1 MKAESMRKA
10 ARLAAIGYIFT
21 YIQIQI
27 AGIDFLPDFVG
38 YFMLLRSAERIAEE
52 EKESA
57 LLKPLGF
64 LLVILSFFSWV
75 IAIGGS
81 NMGETVPIVQL
92 ITMIVSLYFHF
103 QLLTDF
109 AKVAGKYENDD
120 SRLDKTIVLTRN
132 IQTVVSTAAYVSIV
146 IRGEMSALEALASI
160 LVVLNCFV
168 VIACLLALSRSIRKK
183 AVKQPT

>member
-1 MKAESMRKA
+1 MKAESMHKA
-10 ARLAAIGYIFT
+10 ARLAAIGYVFI
-21 YIQIQI
+21 YVNAYI
-27 AGIDFLPDFVG
+27 AGIDLLPDFAG
-38 YFMLLRSAERIAEE
+38 YFMLLRAAERIAEE

-109 AKVAGKYENDD
+109 SKVAGKYENDD
-120 SRLDKTIVLTRN
+120 SRLDKTILMTRN
-132 IQTVVSTAAYVSIV
+132 IQTVVSTAAYVSVV
-146 IRGEMSALEALASI
+146 IRGEMSAFEIVASI

-168 VIACLLALSRSIRKK
+168 VIICLLALSRSIRKK
-183 AVKQPT
+183 ASKQTA

>member
-21 YIQIQI
+21 YIHVQI
-27 AGIDFLPDFVG
+27 AGIDLLPDFAG
-38 YFMLLRSAERIAEE
+38 YFMLLRAVERIAEE
-52 EKESA
+52 EKESV

-64 LLVILSFFSWV
+64 LLTILSFFSWV

-81 NMGETVPIVQL
+81 NVGEIFPVVQL

-109 AKVAGKYENDD
+109 AMIACKYKNDN
-120 SRLDKTIVLTRN
+120 SHLDKTILIARN
-132 IQTVVSTAAYVSIV
+132 IQTVVSTAVYVSV
-146 IRGEMSALEALASI
+146 VVTGRMSAFEIVSSI

-168 VIACLLALSRSIRKK
+168 IIFCLFALNRSIWKK
-183 AVKQPT
+183 ASKQTA